1 MIVPH
6 PAPLG
11 DLARQLLVVTTPPLW
26 AAWPFLPLVRRA
38 GGRRDLGVL
47 FDARAAGL
55 TGYSATV
62 FLTNL
67 FLLPPA
73 LDRFL
78 ALPKEVFD
86 SAEELLAA
94 GWRVD

>member
-1 MIVPH
+1 MAAPSPCARARTVRYLAA
-6 PAPLG
+6 PA
-11 DLARQLLVVTTPPLW
+11 LW
-26 AAWPFLPLVRRA
+26 PAWPFLPLVRRTR
-38 GGRRDLGVL
+38 GREELGVA

-67 FLLPPA
+67 FLLPPSFDA
-73 LDRFL
+73 FL

-86 SAEELLAA
+86 TAEEVAAA
-94 GWRVD
+94 GWSVD